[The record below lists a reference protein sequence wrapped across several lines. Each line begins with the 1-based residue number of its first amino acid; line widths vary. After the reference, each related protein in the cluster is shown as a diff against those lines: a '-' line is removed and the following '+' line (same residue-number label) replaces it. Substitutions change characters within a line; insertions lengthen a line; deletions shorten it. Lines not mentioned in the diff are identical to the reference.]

1 MTRSPS
7 AEPSPRPSKRK
18 GARSVS
24 TLTPS
29 QLARKRAN
37 DREAQRAIRARTK
50 EHIENLER
58 QLEELKSSQSRD
70 RTVQELMRRNR
81 ALEDELARL
90 RESMGMPPAVTS
102 PYSTNAVSF
111 DDNHSAGSGT
121 VPSPN
126 MSPSTDYHHY
136 QQQSGSSQYAAS
148 MTTGD
153 GWAAG
158 TMPSNVSSPSS
169 ASNTPDEYVAGYIPT
184 SVPTTLMPSAGSLH
198 SLDMNAAMHTMSS
211 QYNMAGPH
219 SPPHHQHQHHQQ
231 QQQHSDWGMYD
242 MYYPAQM
249 HTKGR

>member
-1 MTRSPS
+1 
-7 AEPSPRPSKRK
+7 
-18 GARSVS
+18 
-24 TLTPS
+24 
-29 QLARKRAN
+29 
-37 DREAQRAIRARTK
+37 
-50 EHIENLER
+50 
-58 QLEELKSSQSRD
+58 
-70 RTVQELMRRNR
+70 MRRNR

-102 PYSTNAVSF
+102 PYSTNGKPPHERHQQHQHHHHSPHHQSGGAGGRGAAAAAAGPVTLPRPHNMRLTPHSAVSF

-126 MSPSTDYHHY
+126 MSPSADYYHQT
-136 QQQSGSSQYAAS
+136 QQPASSQYAAS

-198 SLDMNAAMHTMSS
+198 SLDMNTAMHTMSS

-231 QQQHSDWGMYD
+231 QQQQHSDWAMYD

-249 HTKGR
+249 HTKGNDFPTAVCMTR